1 MRNQEHRLLISLI
14 MNYVTHFKVF
24 TEVREQVN
32 PGLFSQGLFF
42 HTVNSLFDTLAMF
55 DMILHKWNSVHI

>member
-1 MRNQEHRLLISLI
+1 

-24 TEVREQVN
+24 TEVIEQVN